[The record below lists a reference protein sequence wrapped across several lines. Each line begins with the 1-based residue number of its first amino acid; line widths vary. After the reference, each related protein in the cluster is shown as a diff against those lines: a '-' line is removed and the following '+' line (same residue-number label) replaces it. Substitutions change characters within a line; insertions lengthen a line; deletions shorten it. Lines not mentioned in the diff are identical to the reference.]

1 MTHEVAAAGGALLN
15 LCSQDVLL
23 ELLRFLKRA
32 YWPFAWDSSGGPES
46 GGEAAEAYRPSNAT
60 VVSFHSSLQFWCEN
74 CAVEFLTPGQSIL

>member
-1 MTHEVAAAGGALLN
+1 MKLVNVQKMGGRHQHPIVLQVLPGMTREVAGAGGGMLN

-46 GGEAAEAYRPSNAT
+46 GGEAVKPS
-60 VVSFHSSLQFWCEN
+60 VC
-74 CAVEFLTPGQSIL
+74 

>member
-1 MTHEVAAAGGALLN
+1 MKQCNGQKRGERHQHPVALQVLPGMTREVAGAGGGMLN

-46 GGEAAEAYRPSNAT
+46 GGEAAK
-60 VVSFHSSLQFWCEN
+60 SSVC
-74 CAVEFLTPGQSIL
+74 